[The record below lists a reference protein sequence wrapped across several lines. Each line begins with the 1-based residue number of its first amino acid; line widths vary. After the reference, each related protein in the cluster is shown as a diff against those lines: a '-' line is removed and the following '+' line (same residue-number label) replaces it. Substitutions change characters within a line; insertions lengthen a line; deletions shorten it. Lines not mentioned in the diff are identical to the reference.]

1 METGFARLPW
11 YGRVGAVA
19 ALAATPFL
27 VCWLVYLR
35 PQLQGIDERRSA
47 LASKQAELLQARRD
61 RAELARLRTR
71 VDDLTLRL
79 GRLGEALS
87 EPEEV
92 SALLRRLQVFA
103 VRSNLTMRAF
113 RPQPPVAHDLHTAWS
128 YRLSLDGTYHGLAGF
143 FGRVGGLSRVVTIDD
158 LTIRA
163 ADSQEPYRTITVEC
177 TATAYVLH
185 DPSQSGVG
193 GPGESTSG

>member
-19 ALAATPFL
+19 ALAAIPFL
-27 VCWLVYLR
+27 VWWLAWLR
-35 PQLQGIDERRSA
+35 PQLDEIDEGRSA
-47 LASKQAELLQARRD
+47 LARKEAELLQARRD

-79 GRLGEALS
+79 GRLGAALS

-103 VRSNLTMRAF
+103 VRSNLTIRAF
-113 RPQPPVAHDLHTAWS
+113 TPQPPVAHDLYTAWS
-128 YRLSLDGTYHGLAGF
+128 YRLSLDGTYPGLTAF
-143 FGRVGGLSRVVTIDD
+143 FGRIGGLSRVVTIDD
-158 LTIRA
+158 LAIRA
-163 ADSQEPYRTITVEC
+163 ASPPGPDRTITVEC
-177 TATAYVLH
+177 TATAFVLN
-185 DPSQSGVG
+185 DPSEPAGRRV
-193 GPGESTSG
+193 EEE